1 MSRHSRFT
9 PAVGSGYSP
18 AMLGNRG
25 TRLVR
30 PSLSTLTGPL
40 LSLSLLACSGSVTGE
55 RGAGG
60 TGAGDDATPGATG
73 GGRDAPFVAYESL
86 VRRHSRAELD
96 ATLRDLLNDQSA
108 PAARFLA
115 EDEFAPFDNGYDQQ
129 LASQALIDSLEALAD
144 DVAKRALATASG
156 RSALVPCTPSGVSD
170 SACFKRTVSELG
182 RRAFRRPLESEEVD
196 AYLPLLTLAASPGA
210 GVKTDFYTAVE
221 LFLRALLQ
229 DPEFLYR
236 IEVGTPGKEPGVSV
250 LNGYEIAARL
260 SYLLWGSTPDEA
272 LLAKAEGDA
281 LTDAPT
287 RRAEAER
294 MLAEPRARKQLE
306 RFHAM
311 WLGYRAI
318 PHPAALTAAFA
329 EESAALIQRVVF
341 DDQRDYRDLFTLAET
356 NVDAMLAQHYGLPAP
371 RSGRAWVPY
380 GDTGRAGILG
390 HGSVLSAFSKFSD
403 TSPTQRGIFVRTR
416 LLCQSVQ
423 SPPANVMVDQPPKSD
438 ESPCKSE
445 RYKEHASGSC
455 AGCHA
460 TIDPIGFGLERF
472 DIAGRYRTHDDGLT
486 QCAIEGKGSF
496 PGGGSFSGPAEL
508 AEQLIASGALEAC
521 VVQQYLSF
529 ALGRAVSERD
539 AGALTSLTRAF
550 EGERR
555 FMELMLALVESD
567 AFALR
572 KEPL

>member
-1 MSRHSRFT
+1 MRLGVLLARG
-9 PAVGSGYSP
+9 PAC
-18 AMLGNRG
+18 RD
-25 TRLVR
+25 RR
-30 PSLSTLTGPL
+30 SLASLCAPL
-40 LSLSLLACSGSVTGE
+40 LSLSLLACSGNVTDK
-55 RGAGG
+55 GG
-60 TGAGDDATPGATG
+60 TAPGGHDPPGGSTQGAGDST
-73 GGRDAPFVAYESL
+73 FVAHESL

-96 ATLRDLLNDQSA
+96 ATLRDLLGDQSA

-129 LASQALIDSLEALAD
+129 LASQALIDSLEALAE
-144 DVAKRALATASG
+144 DVAKRALSTPSA
-156 RSALVPCTPSGVSD
+156 RSALVPCTPSGVND

-182 RRAFRRPLESEEVD
+182 RRAFRRPLQSSEVD
-196 AYLPLLTLAASPGA
+196 AYLPLLELAVAPGN

-236 IEVGTPGKEPGVSV
+236 IEVGTPSKQPGVSA
-250 LNGYEIAARL
+250 LSSYEIATRL
-260 SYLLWGSTPDEA
+260 SYLLWGSTPDDA
-272 LLAKAEGDA
+272 LLTKAESDA
-281 LTDAPT
+281 LSHP
-287 RRAEAER
+287 RERLAEAER
-294 MLAEPRARKQLE
+294 LLADARARTQLE

-329 EESAALIQRVVF
+329 QESAALIQRVVF
-341 DDQRDYRDLFTLAET
+341 DEKRDYRDLFTLEET

-371 RSGRAWVPY
+371 RSGRAWVSY
-380 GDTGRAGILG
+380 GDTGRAGILS

-416 LLCQSVQ
+416 LLCQSVAN
-423 SPPANVMVDQPPKSD
+423 PPANVMVDQPPRSD

-455 AGCHA
+455 AGCHSA
-460 TIDPIGFGLERF
+460 IDPIGFGLERF

-486 QCAIEGKGSF
+486 QCTIEGTGSL

-508 AEQLIASGALEAC
+508 AEQLIASGVLEAC
-521 VVQQYLSF
+521 VVQQYLTF
-529 ALGRAVSERD
+529 ALGRALSERD
-539 AGALTSLTRAF
+539 SGALERLTRTF

-555 FMELMLALVESD
+555 FMELMLALISSD